1 MLVQVPVMFQLNQST
16 LNKLYFLFFSLFFL
30 QSCNENHEDKN
41 LPIHKEWI
49 YDFNAE
55 TLDTNVWNIVK
66 GNGCPQL
73 CGFGNNELQH
83 YTNSEE
89 NLHIKNGQLVISATY
104 DSVFKSAKLTS
115 ENYIDFQTGSV
126 EVSAKLPSA
135 RGTWPAIWLL
145 PSLERPLNWPLDGE
159 IDIMENVGYNPNY
172 IFGTIHT
179 AAYNHTKGTHL
190 TDSIF
195 IDDLDQNFHS
205 YKLVWTDSTLAWFVD
220 GIQFHFLSK
229 SEHDTENEWPFD
241 KPFHLILNLAVGGD
255 WGGKMGV
262 DTNAFPQDFFIDYI
276 KIKSPS

>member
-16 LNKLYFLFFSLFFL
+16 LNKLYFLLFSLFFL
-30 QSCNENHEDKN
+30 QSCNENHENKN

-55 TLDTNVWNIVK
+55 TLDTNVWNIVN

-89 NLHIKNGQLVISATY
+89 NLHIKNGHLVISATY

-179 AAYNHTKGTHL
+179 AAYNHIKGTHL

-195 IDDLDQNFHS
+195 IDDLDQIDEIAREEGVFTMIEGRKFGDETKAVVKESDFPKDEAFSMN
-205 YKLVWTDSTLAWFVD
+205 
-220 GIQFHFLSK
+220 
-229 SEHDTENEWPFD
+229 
-241 KPFHLILNLAVGGD
+241 VGGIVD
-255 WGGKMGV
+255 INKMIEPLR
-262 DTNAFPQDFFIDYI
+262 AQR
-276 KIKSPS
+276 

>member
-1 MLVQVPVMFQLNQST
+1 MLVQVPAMFQLNQST
-16 LNKLYFLFFSLFFL
+16 LNKLYFLLLPLFFL
-30 QSCNENHEDKN
+30 QSCNENQEHKN
-41 LPIHKEWI
+41 LPLYKEWI
-49 YDFNAE
+49 YDFSAE

-83 YTNSEE
+83 YTNSKE

-126 EVSAKLPSA
+126 EVSAKLPNA

-145 PSLERPLNWPLDGE
+145 PSLERSLNWPLDGE

-179 AAYNHTKGTHL
+179 ASYNHTKGTQL

-195 IDDLDQNFHS
+195 MDDLDQKFHI
-205 YKLVWTDSTLAWFVD
+205 YKLEWTDSTLAWFVD
-220 GIQFHFLSK
+220 DMQFHFLSK
-229 SEHDTENEWPFD
+229 SKDDTENEWPFD

-255 WGGKMGV
+255 WGGKMGI
-262 DTNAFPQDFFIDYI
+262 DTSAFPQDFIIDYI